1 MNPSD
6 QHSTEQPEVKTTVE
20 ARQAKSVG
28 LKNVLIAGL
37 VLVVIAFA
45 GVAMFTH

>member
-1 MNPSD
+1 MDPSD
-6 QHSTEQPEVKTTVE
+6 QHRIEQPAVKTTVE

-37 VLVVIAFA
+37 LLVVVAFA
-45 GVAMFTH
+45 GVAFFTH